1 MNGKTTMVMTVDPQI
16 REFMGLIPRELI
28 AFRCRTIKGRRILIG
43 EKVPLHSIANPG
55 ANVADVVPGNGE

>member
-55 ANVADVVPGNGE
+55 VNVADVVPGEGG